1 MKKKKNQQSTAQKK
15 SQILRET
22 VISEFDLLKTF
33 SGFKNTQKNDVRSLI
48 KGLNSLEK

>member
-33 SGFKNTQKNDVRSLI
+33 SGFKNTQKKMILDL
-48 KGLNSLEK
+48 